1 MSLRRDTII
10 LLLKQRGSGR
20 KKKKCTLQRKL
31 HLLKCSGKRRKRR
44 CEAYTGD
51 FKFFVDLTGSTY
63 LFFREGVY
71 VYVVVLCIALLAFE
85 VVDGD
90 LLFQKPLKSV
100 GFTADCDL
108 WKIRLYKVTL
118 QNIITAVMYWS
129 FLP

>member
-1 MSLRRDTII
+1 M
-10 LLLKQRGSGR
+10 
-20 KKKKCTLQRKL
+20 
-31 HLLKCSGKRRKRR
+31 
-44 CEAYTGD
+44 
-51 FKFFVDLTGSTY
+51 
-63 LFFREGVY
+63 
-71 VYVVVLCIALLAFE
+71 YVVVLCVALLAFE